1 MNHLKKRN
9 VKNLFLSLTILLA
22 ISSAFAQ
29 NINFPDSNAIWSV
42 YNQKY
47 FVDGDSSF
55 NAVNYKKYYF
65 SNDSIVTSG
74 SFFALLREEILTKKI
89 FAVSSGYSQEQLL
102 YDFSLSINDT
112 VSVYPLSFP
121 FASGPILVKV
131 ESVDSVLIGD
141 TFNRRLKIVGE
152 NCNSGHE
159 EYWIEGIG
167 STMGIFNSG
176 ISGTIVTDI
185 YYPTLLCFEKDEVIL
200 FHNPNFTDCY
210 EIYPVGI
217 KESEFFSGTKV
228 YPNPASEFVTVEIPE
243 FSVTNT
249 ATSFGA
255 QQQFCPHTGELKL
268 SLMNLNGQIIKTEV
282 FDASERNH
290 VIKVASL
297 TPGMYMLHL
306 TQKGKFVAQGKVM
319 VVR

>member
-47 FVDGDSSF
+47 FVEGDSTF
-55 NAVNYKKYYF
+55 NAINYKKYYF

-74 SFFALLREEILTKKI
+74 SFFALLREEILTKKV

-152 NCNSGHE
+152 NWNSGYE

-167 STMGIFNSG
+167 STIGIFNSG
-176 ISGTIVTDI
+176 ISGTIVPDI

-200 FHNPNFTDCY
+200 FHDPNFTDCY

-217 KESEFFSGTKV
+217 NETDSYSETKV
-228 YPNPASEFVTVEIPE
+228 YPNPTNSTLLLESNTEIVSFSLFSINGCMVLTKHIGEKSFSIDISVLPQGLYTLMLYTDKGVFV
-243 FSVTNT
+243 
-249 ATSFGA
+249 
-255 QQQFCPHTGELKL
+255 KK
-268 SLMNLNGQIIKTEV
+268 IIK
-282 FDASERNH
+282 SG
-290 VIKVASL
+290 I
-297 TPGMYMLHL
+297 
-306 TQKGKFVAQGKVM
+306 
-319 VVR
+319 